1 MTKNT
6 YYEMEVILL
15 SNYCEIVVDILKKHK
30 NLSIIKIAVFSF
42 ITKKNKFF
50 KTNIYNLSN
59 KKEIVLK
66 CLSLL
71 NGVFDDFCNDLK
83 YIIAAI
89 DLLVKNHRIEIIGQ
103 ELFYNK
109 NIEISLLDS
118 ENFID
123 LAIRESSLY
132 SDEQFLK
139 EVVSSV

>member
-1 MTKNT
+1 MTKNA

-15 SNYCEIVVDILKKHK
+15 SNYCEIVTNILKKHK
-30 NLSIIKIAVFSF
+30 SLSIVKITVFSF

-59 KKEIVLK
+59 KNEIVLK

-71 NGVFDDFCNDLK
+71 NGVFDDFCKDLK

-89 DLLVKNHRIEIIGQ
+89 DLLVKNHRIEIMGE
-103 ELFYNK
+103 ELVYINNEMF
-109 NIEISLLDS
+109 LLDS
-118 ENFID
+118 KNFID
-123 LAIRESSLY
+123 LAIRESSIY

>member
-15 SNYCEIVVDILKKHK
+15 SNYCEIVLDILKKHK
-30 NLSIIKIAVFSF
+30 SVSVIKITAFSF

-59 KKEIVLK
+59 KNEIVLK

-71 NGVFDDFCNDLK
+71 NGVFDDFCKDLK

-89 DLLVKNHRIEIIGQ
+89 DLLLKNQRIGLFNQ
-103 ELFYNK
+103 ELFYISN
-109 NIEISLLDS
+109 EISLQYDK
-118 ENFID
+118 NFID
-123 LAIRESSLY
+123 LAIIESSLY